1 MNDRELLGLAEA
13 QLLGYCH
20 KRAGYGLLEL
30 VDAMGLTPA
39 EWGQL
44 QNCYA
49 MSYLRT
55 CSQSS

>member
-13 QLLGYCH
+13 QLL
-20 KRAGYGLLEL
+20 EL
-30 VDAMGLTPA
+30 VDAMGLTPV

-49 MSYLRT
+49 MSYLNNDDRT
-55 CSQSS
+55 AITQHLQNEMAD